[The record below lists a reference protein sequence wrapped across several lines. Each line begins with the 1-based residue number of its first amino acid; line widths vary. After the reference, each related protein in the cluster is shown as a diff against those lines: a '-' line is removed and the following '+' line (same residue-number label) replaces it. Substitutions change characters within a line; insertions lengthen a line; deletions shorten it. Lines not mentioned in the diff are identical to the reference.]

1 MKLRKL
7 NPLDLAFLVL
17 SLMALVGFGLA
28 KAGYAGVD
36 QVIEGTHKV
45 DISVYLI
52 GLKTLDAEIFKVGE
66 KSAIT
71 IRNRP
76 VHPPMTIV
84 KVEHWE
90 HKASFLNKEG
100 NGTVAFPDPAVP
112 HAHDFIITVQDEADA
127 TKDGFVIR
135 GNKVKIGNLVELEG
149 FKYRAQGV
157 VVDIKATDSAS
168 KANDK

>member
-1 MKLRKL
+1 
-7 NPLDLAFLVL
+7 
-17 SLMALVGFGLA
+17 MALVGFGLA

-52 GLKTLDAEIFKVGE
+52 GLKTLDEIFKVGE

-84 KVEHWE
+84 KVG
-90 HKASFLNKEG
+90 ALG
-100 NGTVAFPDPAVP
+100 A
-112 HAHDFIITVQDEADA
+112 
-127 TKDGFVIR
+127 
-135 GNKVKIGNLVELEG
+135 
-149 FKYRAQGV
+149 
-157 VVDIKATDSAS
+157 
-168 KANDK
+168 